1 MLQRVIGVV
10 APSGEAVNGTI
21 TVDQQESRW
30 KFEPTTPWLP
40 GEYQLLVSS
49 DLEDRAGNSIG
60 KPFEVDV
67 FRQVQPKITR
77 KTIQLPI
84 RIAP

>member
-10 APSGEAVNGTI
+10 DPSGKSVTGSV

-30 KFEPTTPWLP
+30 SFQPAVAWQA

-60 KPFEVDV
+60 RPFEVDV
-67 FRQVQPKITR
+67 FRQVEPKITR
-77 KTIQLPI
+77 KTIRLPV
-84 RIAP
+84 RIGP